1 METAEDDDVFTA
13 TPTKSGSRSKG
24 DKDSKAPDTPVV
36 AGRKRNSKS
45 SLTVTIETPT
55 TSTPGSA
62 PNNQGAEEPL
72 GPPCNHHAS
81 LIIQLSCIIQM
92 MAIQCPTAYIHVSL
106 TGKGTP
112 RDCPKATTPLNKLPM
127 KLSEMPLPKRL
138 SEGTDK
144 KVGGGFGGLYS
155 FLLSIA
161 GISFELSRTRNTF
174 KNQDC

>member
-1 METAEDDDVFTA
+1 METTDDDDVFTA
-13 TPTKSGSRSKG
+13 TPTKTSGRSKA
-24 DKDSKAPDTPVV
+24 DKDGKTADTPVV

-55 TSTPGSA
+55 TSTQGGLPG
-62 PNNQGAEEPL
+62 NQGVDEPS
-72 GPPCNHHAS
+72 GPPCSHHAS
-81 LIIQLSCIIQM
+81 LIVQLSCIIQM

-112 RDCPKATTPLNKLPM
+112 RECPKATTPLNKLPM

-144 KVGGGFGGLYS
+144 KVSNDVRVYALRS
-155 FLLSIA
+155 SPFL
-161 GISFELSRTRNTF
+161 
-174 KNQDC
+174 